1 MKKGKQKI
9 ESNQIADAIEGLKE
23 KKFDE
28 VLDRY
33 FMYFKTSMYI
43 GVIFFIIAAAGA
55 QMGVLP
61 LAKTD
66 LAVILFALFLGVVMF
81 TLVDIV
87 RLVVETKN
95 KVTYKPLRFK
105 K

>member
-1 MKKGKQKI
+1 MKNRKKEI
-9 ESNQIADAIEGLKE
+9 ARNPIADAIEGLKE
-23 KKFDE
+23 KKYDE

-33 FMYFKTSMYI
+33 FLYFKTTMYI
-43 GVIFFIIAAAGA
+43 GVIFFFVAAAGA

-66 LAVILFALFLGVVMF
+66 LATILFALFLGIVMF

-87 RLVVETKN
+87 KLVVDTKN
-95 KVTYKPLRFK
+95 KVPYKPLKFK
-105 K
+105 Q